1 MFKKDISDAEMDI
14 NNKRILS
21 TIPLIK
27 TPKLNNTLKQND
39 VGKVTKLFISNE
51 EKMMLSD
58 IHLRPFIN
66 TTERYA
72 TLYMK
77 GKPLSPAKGT
87 RLINKLTRLN
97 LVTKHTINISSGR
110 GGHANFLELTQN
122 AYKAIDITPKNIGIG
137 GFEHR
142 YWQHVISKELKS
154 KPNIKNLSVES
165 KINEKKSV
173 DILIALNDERIIAV
187 EIALTS
193 GHEKDNILKDIENG
207 CSQVIIACKDKKIMK
222 QVREMLPSTDERLRE
237 KVQVCLVQNL
247 VQDFNTLI

>member
-1 MFKKDISDAEMDI
+1 MFKKNISDAEMEI

-27 TPKLNNTLKQND
+27 APQLRDILKQKDENR
-39 VGKVTKLFISNE
+39 VGKLHISDE

-58 IHLRPFIN
+58 IHVRPYIN

-77 GKPLSPAKGT
+77 GKSLSPAKGT
-87 RLINKLTRLN
+87 RLINKLTKLN
-97 LVTKHTINISSGR
+97 LITKHTIKISIGR

-122 AYKAIDITPKNIGIG
+122 GYKIIGITPKNIGIG

-142 YWQHVISKELKS
+142 FWQHVISNELRS
-154 KPNIKNLSVES
+154 KPNVKNLSVES
-165 KINEKKSV
+165 KINEKTI
-173 DILIALNDERIIAV
+173 DILIALNDERIIAI

-193 GHEKDNILKDIENG
+193 VHEKDNILKDIENG
-207 CSQVIIACKDKKIMK
+207 CSQVIVACKDKNVLK
-222 QVREMLPSTDERLRE
+222 QVAEILASMDEQIKEKTRL
-237 KVQVCLVQNL
+237 CLVQNVTQEFEKL
-247 VQDFNTLI
+247 